1 MVQAQDPANDPDLF
15 FDPATKATVR
25 KGEQAN
31 TFPFGEAAGG
41 NAGNNDPAATT
52 SAAPATGTALPAE
65 DPAATGTE
73 CVTAVTVTV
82 TATAT
87 AAADS
92 SLPTV
97 VVGGEATPTSVAAEP
112 APTSVGDADFGSCS
126 VPEIEFGQGFDNRRE
141 TSFQPVDKASFDHGS
156 AQNIDIITRAVCD
169 TLVNKCGANQAARD
183 LCATAQAAA
192 SAAEPKKT
200 GIQADAFNAVF
211 GKTTVS
217 ALPRLSLLHANGTL
231 LQNFAAVQAFD
242 DQGRAVPGTG
252 SATDNA
258 GNAGNTGTD
267 NTGNTGN
274 SDNTG
279 NTGSAGAVGDFGSC
293 STPQILFAQG
303 LDGRKE
309 TAFEPVDK
317 ASFDHGS
324 AQNIDIITRTS
335 LT

>member
-52 SAAPATGTALPAE
+52 SEAATATGTALPAE

-97 VVGGEATPTSVAAEP
+97 VVGGEATSTSVAAEP

-217 ALPRLSLLHANGTL
+217 AMSRLS
-231 LQNFAAVQAFD
+231 
-242 DQGRAVPGTG
+242 
-252 SATDNA
+252 
-258 GNAGNTGTD
+258 
-267 NTGNTGN
+267 
-274 SDNTG
+274 
-279 NTGSAGAVGDFGSC
+279 
-293 STPQILFAQG
+293 
-303 LDGRKE
+303 
-309 TAFEPVDK
+309 
-317 ASFDHGS
+317 
-324 AQNIDIITRTS
+324 
-335 LT
+335 